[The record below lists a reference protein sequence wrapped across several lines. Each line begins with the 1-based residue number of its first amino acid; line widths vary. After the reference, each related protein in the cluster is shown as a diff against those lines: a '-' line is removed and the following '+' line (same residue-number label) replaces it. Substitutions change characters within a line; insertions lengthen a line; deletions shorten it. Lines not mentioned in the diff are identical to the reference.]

1 MNRERTEERNIDSRE
16 GAGRIAAWKKALWIV
31 LLAALVCLPLAAPGL
46 EGRFGQDLGF
56 HLMRIEGIAEGLEN
70 GVFPVKMQSL
80 WMEGYGYPV
89 SVYYGDFLLYL
100 PALLRLCGVP
110 VVAAYKIFVALVNLG
125 TGLLAL
131 YSFRKI
137 FGDDRVALV
146 CAAAYLT
153 AGYRLLNLYVRA
165 AAGEY
170 CAMMFLPLLAAAVWE
185 IYRGKPDSIRERFS
199 MATLLALAVS
209 GLIGTH
215 LLTTEMAGVVLLI
228 VGLIFWKRTFSRE
241 VFPTLALACG
251 ETALLNLYFLAPFL
265 DYYLHVPVYLN
276 RVMEGVKQIQEDGA
290 SLWQLLAFWA
300 SPFQRG
306 DASTHLIATP
316 GPLLLAV
323 LVAGLILLLWKKRG
337 LSRQTLFFWSAS
349 LALLLV
355 STCCFP
361 WDFLAKSSSVG
372 RFLAQVQ
379 FPWRYVGPAALFLT
393 LTLGSLFV
401 REFSA
406 GRERMGGRLTAA
418 EKTGNEGVGEKGRS
432 LYRLFWIAAFLCV
445 FQSLLFAGQYV
456 RGYEP
461 VFYSQRQDL
470 DTYDMGMI
478 EYLRYPTEREELTG
492 EPAGEGMD
500 RMEILSRRGTTTVLF
515 CAAGDDGGTVD
526 APVLNYPGYHVV
538 DEEGNEYNIRDGENN
553 VIRFDLPAGFF
564 GEITIRFTEPWY
576 WRAGELLSLAA
587 LAVIAVGAVVMR
599 RRRQS

>member
-1 MNRERTEERNIDSRE
+1 MR
-16 GAGRIAAWKKALWIV
+16 KKVLWLVFIV
-31 LLAALVCLPLAAPGL
+31 ALVCLPLAAPGI
-46 EGRFGQDLGF
+46 EGRWGQDLGF

-70 GVFPVKMQSL
+70 GVFPVKMQGL

-89 SVYYGDFLLYL
+89 SVYYGDFLLYI

-185 IYRGKPDSIRERFS
+185 IYRGKPAGIRERFS
-199 MATLLALAVS
+199 MATLLALALS

-251 ETALLNLYFLAPFL
+251 ETALLNLYFLVPFL

-290 SLWQLLAFWA
+290 SLFQLLAFWA

-316 GPLLLAV
+316 GSLLLAV
-323 LVAGLILLLWKKRG
+323 PVVGLILLFRRKLT
-337 LSRQTLFFWSAS
+337 RQTLLFWLGS
-349 LALLLV
+349 LGFLLV
-355 STCCFP
+355 STCYFP
-361 WDFLAKSSSVG
+361 WDFLAESSRVG
-372 RFLAQVQ
+372 QFLAQVQ

-393 LTLGSLFV
+393 LTLGSLFT
-401 REFSA
+401 RELPA
-406 GRERMGGRLTAA
+406 ERERTGRRLIGA
-418 EKTGNEGVGEKGRS
+418 EETQTGKTRRRSRS
-432 LYRLFWIAAFLCV
+432 LRRLLRVAALLCV
-445 FQSLLFAGQYV
+445 LQSLLFAGQYV

-461 VFYSQRQDL
+461 VFYSRRQDL
-470 DTYDMGMI
+470 DTCDMGMI

-492 EPAGEGMD
+492 EPAGDGME
-500 RMEILSRRGTTTVLF
+500 RIEIRSRRGTETVLL
-515 CAAGDDGGTVD
+515 CTAGDQGGTVE

-553 VIRFDLPAGFF
+553 VICFDLPAGFS

-576 WRAGELLSLAA
+576 WRAGECLSLAT
-587 LAVIAVGAVVMR
+587 LVVIAVGAVVMR
-599 RRRQS
+599 RGRQS

>member
-1 MNRERTEERNIDSRE
+1 MR
-16 GAGRIAAWKKALWIV
+16 KKVLWLVFIV
-31 LLAALVCLPLAAPGL
+31 ALVCLPLAAPGI
-46 EGRFGQDLGF
+46 EGRWGQDLGF

-70 GVFPVKMQSL
+70 GVFPVKMQGL

-89 SVYYGDFLLYL
+89 SVYYGDFLLYI

-185 IYRGKPDSIRERFS
+185 IYRRKPAGIRERFS
-199 MATLLALAVS
+199 MATLLALALS

-251 ETALLNLYFLAPFL
+251 ETALLNLYFLVPFL

-290 SLWQLLAFWA
+290 SLFQLLAFWA

-323 LVAGLILLLWKKRG
+323 PVVGLILLFRRKLT
-337 LSRQTLFFWSAS
+337 RQTLLFWLGS
-349 LALLLV
+349 LGLLLV
-355 STCCFP
+355 STCYFP
-361 WDFLAKSSSVG
+361 WDFLAESSRVG
-372 RFLAQVQ
+372 QFLAQVQ

-393 LTLGSLFV
+393 LTLGRLFT
-401 REFSA
+401 RELPA
-406 GRERMGGRLTAA
+406 ERERTGRRLIGA
-418 EKTGNEGVGEKGRS
+418 EETQTGKTRRRSRS
-432 LYRLFWIAAFLCV
+432 LRRLLRVAALLCV
-445 FQSLLFAGQYV
+445 LQSLLFAGQYV

-461 VFYSQRQDL
+461 VFYSRRQDL
-470 DTYDMGMI
+470 DTCDMGMI

-492 EPAGEGMD
+492 EPAGDGME
-500 RMEILSRRGTTTVLF
+500 RIEIRSRRGTETVLL
-515 CAAGDDGGTVD
+515 CTAGDQGGTVE

-553 VIRFDLPAGFF
+553 VICFDLPAGFS

-576 WRAGELLSLAA
+576 WRAGECLSLAT
-587 LAVIAVGAVVMR
+587 LVVIAVGAVVMR
-599 RRRQS
+599 RGRQS

>member
-1 MNRERTEERNIDSRE
+1 MR
-16 GAGRIAAWKKALWIV
+16 KKVLWLVFIV
-31 LLAALVCLPLAAPGL
+31 ALVCLPLAAPGI
-46 EGRFGQDLGF
+46 EGRWGQDLGF

-70 GVFPVKMQSL
+70 GVFPVKMQGL

-89 SVYYGDFLLYL
+89 SVYYGDFLLYI

-185 IYRGKPDSIRERFS
+185 IYRGKPAGIRERFS
-199 MATLLALAVS
+199 MATLLALALS

-251 ETALLNLYFLAPFL
+251 ETALLNLYFLVPFL

-290 SLWQLLAFWA
+290 SLFQLLAFWA

-323 LVAGLILLLWKKRG
+323 PVVGLILLFRRKLT
-337 LSRQTLFFWSAS
+337 RQTLLFWLGS
-349 LALLLV
+349 LGLLLV
-355 STCCFP
+355 STCYFP
-361 WDFLAKSSSVG
+361 WDFLAESSRVG
-372 RFLAQVQ
+372 QFLAQVQ
-379 FPWRYVGPAALFLT
+379 FPWRYVGPAALFLM
-393 LTLGSLFV
+393 LTLGSLFT
-401 REFSA
+401 RELPA
-406 GRERMGGRLTAA
+406 ERERTGRRLIGA
-418 EKTGNEGVGEKGRS
+418 EETQTGKTRRRSRS
-432 LYRLFWIAAFLCV
+432 LRRLLRVAALLCV
-445 FQSLLFAGQYV
+445 LQSLLFAGQYV

-461 VFYSQRQDL
+461 VFYSRRQDL
-470 DTYDMGMI
+470 DTCDMGMI

-492 EPAGEGMD
+492 EPAGDGME
-500 RMEILSRRGTTTVLF
+500 RIEIRSRRGTETVLL
-515 CAAGDDGGTVD
+515 CTAGDQGGTVE

-553 VIRFDLPAGFF
+553 VICFDLPAGFS

-576 WRAGELLSLAA
+576 WRAGECLSLAT
-587 LAVIAVGAVVMR
+587 LVVIAVGAVVMR
-599 RRRQS
+599 RGRQS

>member
-1 MNRERTEERNIDSRE
+1 MR
-16 GAGRIAAWKKALWIV
+16 KKVLWLVFIV
-31 LLAALVCLPLAAPGL
+31 ALVCLSLAAPGI
-46 EGRFGQDLGF
+46 EGRWGQDLGF

-70 GVFPVKMQSL
+70 GVFPVKMQGL

-89 SVYYGDFLLYL
+89 SVYYGDFLLYI

-185 IYRGKPDSIRERFS
+185 IYRGKPAGIRERFS
-199 MATLLALAVS
+199 MATLLALALS

-251 ETALLNLYFLAPFL
+251 ETALLNLYFLVPFL

-290 SLWQLLAFWA
+290 SLFQLLAFWA

-323 LVAGLILLLWKKRG
+323 PVVGLILLFRRKLT
-337 LSRQTLFFWSAS
+337 RQTLLFWLGS
-349 LALLLV
+349 LGLLLV
-355 STCCFP
+355 STCYFP
-361 WDFLAKSSSVG
+361 WDFLAESSRVG
-372 RFLAQVQ
+372 QFLAQVQ

-393 LTLGSLFV
+393 LTLGRLFT
-401 REFSA
+401 RELPA
-406 GRERMGGRLTAA
+406 ERERTGRRLIGA
-418 EKTGNEGVGEKGRS
+418 EETQTGKTRRRSRS
-432 LYRLFWIAAFLCV
+432 LRRLLRVAALLCV
-445 FQSLLFAGQYV
+445 LQSLLFAGQYV

-461 VFYSQRQDL
+461 VFYSRRQDL
-470 DTYDMGMI
+470 DTCDMGMI

-492 EPAGEGMD
+492 EPAGDGME
-500 RMEILSRRGTTTVLF
+500 RIEIRSRRGTETVLL
-515 CAAGDDGGTVD
+515 CTAGDQGGTVE

-553 VIRFDLPAGFF
+553 VICFDLPAGFS

-576 WRAGELLSLAA
+576 WRAGECLSLAT
-587 LAVIAVGAVVMR
+587 LVVIAVGAVVMR
-599 RRRQS
+599 RGRQS

>member
-1 MNRERTEERNIDSRE
+1 MR
-16 GAGRIAAWKKALWIV
+16 KKVLWLVFIV
-31 LLAALVCLPLAAPGL
+31 ALVCLPLAAPGI
-46 EGRFGQDLGF
+46 EGRWGQDLGF

-70 GVFPVKMQSL
+70 GVFPVKMQGL

-89 SVYYGDFLLYL
+89 SVYYGDFLLYI

-185 IYRGKPDSIRERFS
+185 IYRRKPAGIRERFS
-199 MATLLALAVS
+199 MATLLALALS

-251 ETALLNLYFLAPFL
+251 ETALLNLYFLVPFL

-290 SLWQLLAFWA
+290 SLFQLLAFWA

-323 LVAGLILLLWKKRG
+323 PVVGLILLFRRKLT
-337 LSRQTLFFWSAS
+337 RQTLLFWLGS
-349 LALLLV
+349 LGLLLV
-355 STCCFP
+355 STCYFP
-361 WDFLAKSSSVG
+361 WDFLADSSRVG
-372 RFLAQVQ
+372 QFLAQVQ

-393 LTLGSLFV
+393 LTLGRLFT
-401 REFSA
+401 RELPA
-406 GRERMGGRLTAA
+406 ERERTGRRLIGA
-418 EKTGNEGVGEKGRS
+418 EETQTGKTRRRSRS
-432 LYRLFWIAAFLCV
+432 LRRLLRVAALLCV
-445 FQSLLFAGQYV
+445 LQSLLFAGQYV

-461 VFYSQRQDL
+461 VFYSRRQDL
-470 DTYDMGMI
+470 DTCDMGMI

-492 EPAGEGMD
+492 EPAGDGME
-500 RMEILSRRGTTTVLF
+500 RIEIRSRRGTETVLL
-515 CAAGDDGGTVD
+515 CTAGDQGGTVE

-553 VIRFDLPAGFF
+553 VICFDLPAGFS

-576 WRAGELLSLAA
+576 WRAGECLSPATLV
-587 LAVIAVGAVVMR
+587 VIAVGAVVMR
-599 RRRQS
+599 RGRQS

>member
-1 MNRERTEERNIDSRE
+1 MR
-16 GAGRIAAWKKALWIV
+16 KKVLWLVFIV
-31 LLAALVCLPLAAPGL
+31 ALVCLPLAAPGI
-46 EGRFGQDLGF
+46 EGRWGQDLGF

-70 GVFPVKMQSL
+70 GVFPVKMQGL

-89 SVYYGDFLLYL
+89 SVYYGDFLLYI

-185 IYRGKPDSIRERFS
+185 IYRGKPAGTRERFS
-199 MATLLALAVS
+199 MATLLALALS

-241 VFPTLALACG
+241 VFPTLALVCG
-251 ETALLNLYFLAPFL
+251 ETALLNLYFLVPFL

-290 SLWQLLAFWA
+290 SLFQLLAFWA

-323 LVAGLILLLWKKRG
+323 PVVGLILLFRRKLT
-337 LSRQTLFFWSAS
+337 RQTLLFWLGS
-349 LALLLV
+349 LGLLLV
-355 STCCFP
+355 STCYFP
-361 WDFLAKSSSVG
+361 WDFLAESSRVG
-372 RFLAQVQ
+372 QFLAQVQ

-393 LTLGSLFV
+393 LTLGSLFT
-401 REFSA
+401 RELPA
-406 GRERMGGRLTAA
+406 ERERTGRRLIGA
-418 EKTGNEGVGEKGRS
+418 EETQTGKTRRRSRS
-432 LYRLFWIAAFLCV
+432 LRRLLRVAALLCV
-445 FQSLLFAGQYV
+445 LQSLLFAGQYV

-461 VFYSQRQDL
+461 VFYSRRQDL
-470 DTYDMGMI
+470 DTCDMGMI

-492 EPAGEGMD
+492 EPAGDGME
-500 RMEILSRRGTTTVLF
+500 RIEIRSRRGTETVLL
-515 CAAGDDGGTVD
+515 CTAGDQGGTVE

-553 VIRFDLPAGFF
+553 VICFDLPAGFS

-576 WRAGELLSLAA
+576 WRAGECLSLAT
-587 LAVIAVGAVVMR
+587 LVVIAVGAVVMR
-599 RRRQS
+599 RGRQS

>member
-1 MNRERTEERNIDSRE
+1 MR
-16 GAGRIAAWKKALWIV
+16 KKVLWLVFIV
-31 LLAALVCLPLAAPGL
+31 ALVCLPLAAPGI
-46 EGRFGQDLGF
+46 EGRWGQDLGF

-70 GVFPVKMQSL
+70 GVFPVKMQGL

-89 SVYYGDFLLYL
+89 SVYYGDFLLYI

-185 IYRGKPDSIRERFS
+185 IYRRKPAGIRERFS
-199 MATLLALAVS
+199 MATLLALALS

-251 ETALLNLYFLAPFL
+251 ETALLNLYFLVPFL

-290 SLWQLLAFWA
+290 SLFQLLAFWA

-323 LVAGLILLLWKKRG
+323 PVVGLILLFRRKLT
-337 LSRQTLFFWSAS
+337 RQTLLFWLGS
-349 LALLLV
+349 LGLLLV
-355 STCCFP
+355 STCYFP
-361 WDFLAKSSSVG
+361 WDFLAESSRVG
-372 RFLAQVQ
+372 QFLAQVQ

-393 LTLGSLFV
+393 LTLGRLFT
-401 REFSA
+401 RELPA
-406 GRERMGGRLTAA
+406 ERERTGRRLIGA
-418 EKTGNEGVGEKGRS
+418 EETQTGKTRRRSRS
-432 LYRLFWIAAFLCV
+432 LRRLLRVAALLCV
-445 FQSLLFAGQYV
+445 LQSLLFAGQYV

-461 VFYSQRQDL
+461 VFYSRRQDL
-470 DTYDMGMI
+470 DTCDMGMI

-492 EPAGEGMD
+492 EPAGDGME
-500 RMEILSRRGTTTVLF
+500 RIEIRSRRGTETVLL
-515 CAAGDDGGTVD
+515 CTAGDQGGTVE

-553 VIRFDLPAGFF
+553 VICFDLPAGFS

-576 WRAGELLSLAA
+576 WRAGECLSPATLV
-587 LAVIAVGAVVMR
+587 VIAVGAVVMR
-599 RRRQS
+599 RGRQS

>member
-1 MNRERTEERNIDSRE
+1 MR
-16 GAGRIAAWKKALWIV
+16 KKVLWLVFIV
-31 LLAALVCLPLAAPGL
+31 ALVCLPLAAPGI
-46 EGRFGQDLGF
+46 EGRWGQDLGF

-70 GVFPVKMQSL
+70 GVFPVKMQGL

-89 SVYYGDFLLYL
+89 SVYYGDFLLYI

-185 IYRGKPDSIRERFS
+185 IYRGKPAGIRERFS
-199 MATLLALAVS
+199 MATLLALALS

-241 VFPTLALACG
+241 VFPTLALVCG
-251 ETALLNLYFLAPFL
+251 ETALLNLYFLVPFL

-290 SLWQLLAFWA
+290 SLFQLLAFWA

-323 LVAGLILLLWKKRG
+323 PVVGLILLFRRKLT
-337 LSRQTLFFWSAS
+337 RQTLLFWLGS
-349 LALLLV
+349 LGLLLV
-355 STCCFP
+355 STCYFP
-361 WDFLAKSSSVG
+361 WDFLAESSRVG
-372 RFLAQVQ
+372 QFLAQVQ
-379 FPWRYVGPAALFLT
+379 FPWRYVGPAVLFLT
-393 LTLGSLFV
+393 LTLGSLFT
-401 REFSA
+401 RELPA
-406 GRERMGGRLTAA
+406 ERERTGRRLIGA
-418 EKTGNEGVGEKGRS
+418 EETQTGKTRRRSRS
-432 LYRLFWIAAFLCV
+432 LRRLLRVAALLCV
-445 FQSLLFAGQYV
+445 LQSLLFAGQYV

-461 VFYSQRQDL
+461 VFYSRRQDL
-470 DTYDMGMI
+470 DTCDMGMI

-492 EPAGEGMD
+492 EPAGDGME
-500 RMEILSRRGTTTVLF
+500 RIEIRSRRGTETVLL
-515 CAAGDDGGTVD
+515 CTAGDQGGTVE

-553 VIRFDLPAGFF
+553 VICFDLPAGFS

-576 WRAGELLSLAA
+576 WRAGECLSLAT
-587 LAVIAVGAVVMR
+587 LAVSAVGAVVMR
-599 RRRQS
+599 RGRQS